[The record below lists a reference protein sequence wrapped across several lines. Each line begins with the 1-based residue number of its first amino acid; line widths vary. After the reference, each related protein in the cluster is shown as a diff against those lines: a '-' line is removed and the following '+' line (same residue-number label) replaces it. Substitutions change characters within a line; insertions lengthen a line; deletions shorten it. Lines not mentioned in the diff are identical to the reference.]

1 MQSDAAKKR
10 GKRKRKK
17 GKDKARIFIHAAVVS
32 PDFYAPSNSG
42 QKINEARPTLNVFQ
56 IRGCY
61 S

>member
-1 MQSDAAKKR
+1 MQ
-10 GKRKRKK
+10 GKRERREKR
-17 GKDKARIFIHAAVVS
+17 KDKARIFIHAAVVS
-32 PDFYAPSNSG
+32 PDFHAPTNSG